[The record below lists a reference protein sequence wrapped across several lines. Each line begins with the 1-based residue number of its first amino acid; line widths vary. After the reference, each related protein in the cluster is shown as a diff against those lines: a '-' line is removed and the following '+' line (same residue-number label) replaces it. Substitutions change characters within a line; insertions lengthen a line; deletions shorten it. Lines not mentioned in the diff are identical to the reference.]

1 MDGARKAASL
11 EGGVECPQPA
21 HQPCLISLHCDLTG
35 YPGQDITQSQYYSFN
50 MVQRNNVMN
59 ATLRINELSPALIGD
74 YNCSASNVVDG
85 TSQLSCFTMT

>member
-1 MDGARKAASL
+1 MQDDTGEVSNVCSPVSPL
-11 EGGVECPQPA
+11 HMHVS
-21 HQPCLISLHCDLTG
+21 SLHPTSSG

-50 MVQRNNVMN
+50 IVQRNNVIN

-85 TSQLSCFTMT
+85 EYKLDLLPR